1 MVHSGYDILT
11 QELLRN
17 LAQLVLILN
26 TLLADILDLVDQSLQ
41 LGNLVLALELSSLQN
56 VTGLVKDARLVTAV
70 ITSKCSNK
78 RGAVQVKVDG
88 DNVGQQHARLE
99 SVLFWVLDLYTPTE
113 RVRIQ
118 D

>member
-1 MVHSGYDILT
+1 MVHSGYEILT

-56 VTGLVKDARLVTAV
+56 VTGFVKDTRLVTAV
-70 ITSKCSNK
+70 IASKCCNEC
-78 RGAVQVKVDG
+78 RAVQVKVDI
-88 DNVGQQHARLE
+88 DNIGQ
-99 SVLFWVLDLYTPTE
+99 
-113 RVRIQ
+113 
-118 D
+118 